1 VTTPVP
7 AAFHIRPSRG
17 WLNDPNGMIH
27 HDGRWH
33 VFFQHNPAAARH
45 TNIHWGHVS
54 SPDLL
59 SWTEHPVA
67 FGPTPDDPDG
77 GGCWSGVCVVDGDRV
92 AAVYTG
98 IRSTALDSTVCLRYA
113 ADVGLERWS
122 PPLVVALQADVPAE
136 VGLREMRDPVLFAAL
151 GRRWALLG
159 GGLDDG
165 TPVLLL
171 WSCDDLESWR
181 FERVWLTGSDP
192 VLRRLAPAEMWECP
206 QLVEVDGS
214 WVLLVSLWRDN
225 RLEGT
230 VAAVGSMGVDAH
242 GRPQLTLRGGGRVD
256 EGRAF
261 YAPQVALDP
270 DGPWLL
276 GWVMES
282 GVPDDAP
289 NDTVAGCLTLPRRL
303 SLIDDRCVS
312 GADPRTRRLIG
323 PLVPVDDGAVPA
335 CAHLSVDDG
344 GATLV
349 GSQGPVM
356 LPAGAEVWLD
366 GDVVEVYPADGVPVT
381 LRHPL
386 TSPWLIAPGGRV
398 TVRQVVTAPTACVR
412 QGGRPGD
419 RPAGRNAS

>member
-1 VTTPVP
+1 
-7 AAFHIRPSRG
+7 
-17 WLNDPNGMIH
+17 
-27 HDGRWH
+27 
-33 VFFQHNPAAARH
+33 
-45 TNIHWGHVS
+45 
-54 SPDLL
+54 
-59 SWTEHPVA
+59 
-67 FGPTPDDPDG
+67 
-77 GGCWSGVCVVDGDRV
+77 
-92 AAVYTG
+92 
-98 IRSTALDSTVCLRYA
+98 
-113 ADVGLERWS
+113 
-122 PPLVVALQADVPAE
+122 
-136 VGLREMRDPVLFAAL
+136 
-151 GRRWALLG
+151 
-159 GGLDDG
+159 
-165 TPVLLL
+165 
-171 WSCDDLESWR
+171 
-181 FERVWLTGSDP
+181 
-192 VLRRLAPAEMWECP
+192 
-206 QLVEVDGS
+206 
-214 WVLLVSLWRDN
+214 
-225 RLEGT
+225 
-230 VAAVGSMGVDAH
+230 MGVDAH

-419 RPAGRNAS
+419 RPAGPNAS